1 MGNLHKLSRKII
13 QDAVLSIEWNIKFI
27 RKNLTWNIPFPWL
40 PREAKKVEAQ
50 CKSTMTISNL
60 VNSQRKLGE
69 KRNLIEVSRANNI
82 EMYSFPSFPL
92 PLASDLDA
100 NAENPFPARWRR

>member
-27 RKNLTWNIPFPWL
+27 TKNLTWNVPLPWL